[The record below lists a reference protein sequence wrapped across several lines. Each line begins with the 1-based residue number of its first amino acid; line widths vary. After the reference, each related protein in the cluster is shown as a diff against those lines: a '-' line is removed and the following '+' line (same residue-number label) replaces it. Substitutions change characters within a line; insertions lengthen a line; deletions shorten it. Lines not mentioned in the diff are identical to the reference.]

1 MKVIRILPAIC
12 CLLTLLLAVP
22 ATADNGS
29 INWSVI
35 SYVWASDTKVDL
47 KADGTPIGGAT
58 VSFSDLLDI
67 TDTSFQIVVE
77 GGRSDGNWSAF
88 VDLTYLETSDKESV
102 GPVLIKTDSEQW
114 FIDAA
119 VSYWPYGEAGGLSLF
134 GGVRYTSLDDRY
146 KFSLPAIGAPLGS
159 LKNDRSFT
167 DLLLGTRYR
176 FDFNESWALITRG
189 GYAFGDSEGILQLQA
204 FVRYAVGKDRQ
215 HGVLIGYRYKD
226 AEFEAGSLEEDFEF
240 KGPVAGFN
248 FRF

>member
-1 MKVIRILPAIC
+1 MKHSRNFAFPFLILCAGCI
-12 CLLTLLLAVP
+12 AVP
-22 ATADNGS
+22 AAADANM
-29 INWSVI
+29 NWSI
-35 SYVWASDTKVDL
+35 TPYIWAVETKVDL
-47 KADGTPIGGAT
+47 KADGTPIGGAA

-67 TDTSFQIVVE
+67 TDASFQIVVE

-88 VDLTYLETSDKESV
+88 VDLTYLETSDKESA
-102 GPVLIKTDSEQW
+102 GPLLIKTESEQW

-119 VSYWPYGEAGGLSLF
+119 VSYWPHGEADGLSLF

-176 FDFNESWALITRG
+176 VDFNESWALTTRAD
-189 GYAFGDSEGILQLQA
+189 YAFGDSEGIFQVQA
-204 FVRYAVGKDRQ
+204 LARYAVGRNRQ
-215 HGVLIGYRYKD
+215 NGILFGYRYKD
-226 AEFEAGSLEEDFEF
+226 AEYEAGIITEDYQFS
-240 KGPVAGFN
+240 GPIVGFN